1 MELESVR
8 ADLSLTVEVGQM
20 LIAQNEALQRAHE
33 EEKRRIERRLA
44 DRLAGLQSTTR
55 EALQLAEAASERASE
70 SEARSSRSSWPAE
83 LQPYSR
89 PMGRSTS
96 GGMSSGSASLK
107 LSPYASRDGLGALAG
122 SGPVSPRAF
131 SPVDLQPLRATHA
144 RLKDATERLR
154 AQKAALEERC
164 AAVRRERAEW
174 GERQGEQAAGAAA
187 RLELLDHRAQ
197 AQQAQL
203 GHVRAEAERLGGLLR
218 EAQARQILARQRART
233 LSAATSSMLASAP
246 GVPQGLSPEGL
257 GAPPAASPPCAPPA
271 AAPAAATSL
280 ARATEA
286 AEPGK
291 HPLVNDL
298 IADFSTLSSELQAS
312 RDAELAELHAAQATR
327 TVQRSL
333 FS

>member
-187 RLELLDHRAQ
+187 RLELLDQRAQ

-218 EAQARQILARQRART
+218 EAQARRLNARQRART

-246 GVPQGLSPEGL
+246 GVPQGLSPEGI

>member
-70 SEARSSRSSWPAE
+70 SEARSSRSSWPSE

-89 PMGRSTS
+89 PMGRSAS

-122 SGPVSPRAF
+122 SGPVSPRAY

-187 RLELLDHRAQ
+187 RLELLDQRAQ

-203 GHVRAEAERLGGLLR
+203 GHVRAEAERLGALLR
-218 EAQARQILARQRART
+218 DAQARRLAARQRART

-246 GVPQGLSPEGL
+246 GAPQGLSPEGL

>member
-187 RLELLDHRAQ
+187 RLELLDQRAQ

-218 EAQARQILARQRART
+218 EAQARRLAARQRART

-246 GVPQGLSPEGL
+246 GVPQGLSPEGI

>member
-187 RLELLDHRAQ
+187 RLELLDQRAQ

-218 EAQARQILARQRART
+218 EAQARRLAARQRART

-246 GVPQGLSPEGL
+246 GVPQGLSPEGI

-271 AAPAAATSL
+271 AAAAVATSL

>member
-187 RLELLDHRAQ
+187 RLELLDQRAQ

-218 EAQARQILARQRART
+218 EAQARRLAARQRART

-246 GVPQGLSPEGL
+246 GAPQGLSPEGL

-291 HPLVNDL
+291 HALVNDL
-298 IADFSTLSSELQAS
+298 IADFSALSSELQAS

>member
-187 RLELLDHRAQ
+187 RLELLDQRAQ

-218 EAQARQILARQRART
+218 EAQARHLSARQRART

-246 GVPQGLSPEGL
+246 GAPQGLSPEGL

>member
-70 SEARSSRSSWPAE
+70 SEARSSRSSWPSE

-187 RLELLDHRAQ
+187 RLELLDQRAQ

-218 EAQARQILARQRART
+218 EAQARHLAARQRART

-246 GVPQGLSPEGL
+246 GAPQGLSPEGL

>member
-1 MELESVR
+1 
-8 ADLSLTVEVGQM
+8 
-20 LIAQNEALQRAHE
+20 
-33 EEKRRIERRLA
+33 
-44 DRLAGLQSTTR
+44 
-55 EALQLAEAASERASE
+55 
-70 SEARSSRSSWPAE
+70 
-83 LQPYSR
+83 
-89 PMGRSTS
+89 
-96 GGMSSGSASLK
+96 MSSGSASLK

-187 RLELLDHRAQ
+187 RLELLDQRAQ

-218 EAQARQILARQRART
+218 EAQARHLAARQRART

-246 GVPQGLSPEGL
+246 GAPQGLSPEGL

>member
-187 RLELLDHRAQ
+187 RLELLDQRAQ

-218 EAQARQILARQRART
+218 EAQARHLAARQRART

-246 GVPQGLSPEGL
+246 GAPQGLSPEGL

>member
-187 RLELLDHRAQ
+187 RLELLDQRAQ

-218 EAQARQILARQRART
+218 AAQARHLTARQRART

-246 GVPQGLSPEGL
+246 GVPQGLSPEGI

-291 HPLVNDL
+291 HALVNDL

>member
-89 PMGRSTS
+89 PMGRSAS

-187 RLELLDHRAQ
+187 RLELLDQRAQ

-218 EAQARQILARQRART
+218 EAQARHLASRQRART

-246 GVPQGLSPEGL
+246 GAPQGLSPEGL

>member
-187 RLELLDHRAQ
+187 RLELLDQRAQ

-218 EAQARQILARQRART
+218 EAQARHLAARQRART

-246 GVPQGLSPEGL
+246 GVPQGLSPEGI

-280 ARATEA
+280 ARATDA

>member
-187 RLELLDHRAQ
+187 RLELLDQRAQ

-218 EAQARQILARQRART
+218 EAQARRLAARQRART

-312 RDAELAELHAAQATR
+312 RDAELAELHAAQVTR

>member
-187 RLELLDHRAQ
+187 RLELLDQRAQ

-218 EAQARQILARQRART
+218 EAQARHLAARQRART

-246 GVPQGLSPEGL
+246 GVPQGLSPEGI